1 MQKVTLL
8 FIPQAKPVLLGI
20 YENSNL
26 IKTISS
32 EQNASEFIPEI
43 LSKLQTEF
51 KIENIIYSNGPG
63 SFMGIKVAY
72 IALRSY
78 SIIKGIDL
86 FAVSGFE
93 LNSYGAIRANNKLS
107 FVLDGNKI
115 ILAKKEP
122 SKFVL
127 PQNLSKLNL
136 TDDILPNYILSAV

>member
-43 LSKLQTEF
+43 LSRLQAEF

-72 IALRSY
+72 ITLSSY
-78 SIIKGIDL
+78 SIIKDINL

-93 LNSYGAIRANNKLS
+93 LNSQGAIRANNKLS
-107 FVLDGNKI
+107 FVLDNNKI
-115 ILAKKEP
+115 TLAKKKP
-122 SKFVL
+122 SEFVL

-136 TDDILPNYILSAV
+136 SDDILPNYILSAV